1 MLGSVGGAVRLRA
14 AALLPRLAVRCGR
27 RHMNLMPALREVVQ
41 LDLLAKEPEETIREI
56 WQVRHSEDPERV
68 GAVLQAADF
77 NDLRKRAM
85 QHPTFI
91 FKVPRK
97 SHFTALVSNFPTVM
111 VNKPFTCL
119 FSTPEEFRQSAHSCS
134 PALAVNF
141 YTEFASTKGVVLV
154 RGTVLPGVELSREDA
169 SRLLGLLLR
178 YYAGDA
184 AAGRSGF
191 SFVGGTNFELVRQFN
206 SEPHRFD
213 LDGYFQLHS
222 DPTTCS

>member
-1 MLGSVGGAVRLRA
+1 
-14 AALLPRLAVRCGR
+14 
-27 RHMNLMPALREVVQ
+27 
-41 LDLLAKEPEETIREI
+41 
-56 WQVRHSEDPERV
+56 
-68 GAVLQAADF
+68 
-77 NDLRKRAM
+77 
-85 QHPTFI
+85 
-91 FKVPRK
+91 
-97 SHFTALVSNFPTVM
+97 M

-154 RGTVLPGVELSREDA
+154 RGTVLPGVELSRCEPPLLHTVANVTVLVAPHRREDA